1 MGYLEKSTVM
11 KALNEDMETTLAC
24 YDGKGEKDIIKFC
37 YECIGIELDKLP
49 QYVPENVVEQPK
61 IYDVDKI
68 VDQLEEEKEYAN
80 ADFEE
85 YAKEI
90 QEIQYD
96 SFYGILYWNYSLHNC
111 KRSRRARI
119 WENDV
124 QKRI

>member
-37 YECIGIELDKLP
+37 YECIRIELDKLL
-49 QYVPENVVEQPK
+49 QYVPENAIEQPK

-85 YAKEI
+85 YAKEVEPCLDAEYDDTYSHGMERAI
-90 QEIQYD
+90 QIMKEEMEEK
-96 SFYGILYWNYSLHNC
+96 S
-111 KRSRRARI
+111 K
-119 WENDV
+119 
-124 QKRI
+124 